1 MRGGGGLYV
10 TVEAAPAAVRNLFTS
25 WPAAA
30 ASRDSP
36 LFTAAA
42 LVPSPP
48 APASASVSG
57 CSRQE
62 EETAALLEPQQYNLF
77 LYHKVFFI
85 SSDLI
90 KNIILKET

>member
-1 MRGGGGLYV
+1 MLAATFCRSLKGFRGIYV

-25 WPAAA
+25 CPAVA

-36 LFTAAA
+36 LFTAPA

-57 CSRQE
+57 CRRKE
-62 EETAALLEPQQYNLF
+62 KIKAN
-77 LYHKVFFI
+77 VFKKNPIYFKII
-85 SSDLI
+85 SI
-90 KNIILKET
+90 FH